1 METVLTVVIP
11 FVVGALGVRLNQR
24 HRAGDF

>member
-24 HRAGDF
+24 RRAGDF

>member
-11 FVVGALGVRLNQR
+11 FVVGVLGVRLNQR
-24 HRAGDF
+24 HRAGDS